1 MRYSPRPATVR
12 DVSDGLDELYQ
23 VSQAVLSVTR
33 QMSVRDVLQVIVRSA
48 RSLVGAR
55 YAGLGVPDE
64 GDSFAEFIVDG
75 MTAAQQQAIGPLPRR
90 HGMLGVL
97 LNQGKPER
105 LADIREDPRFEGW
118 PAAHPQMSHF
128 LGVPVRDGDRVLAI
142 IFAATKVPAAAAGR
156 GFTERDEEILS
167 LFAAHAAIALTNA
180 RLYERSRELSVMQ
193 ERSRLARDLHDAV
206 TQKLFSIRAHAR
218 AAAVLVQRDPVD
230 PARVKAEIDVV
241 GALGAEAHAEL
252 RAVIDGLAPPDLA
265 SAGLA
270 CSLRSYVQLAGRAH
284 GVPVAFSAAD
294 LPGLGPP
301 VEAALYR
308 VAQEALHN
316 ALRHAGASRIRVALE
331 RTPRRVVL
339 EVADDGHGF
348 VPEMPSS
355 GLGLA
360 SMRERAAAA
369 GGVLTIRSGRSGT
382 VVRMKVPVTGG
393 GERWRSPSPC

>member
-75 MTAAQQQAIGPLPRR
+75 MTAAQQQAIGPIPRR

-142 IFAATKVPAAAAGR
+142 IFAATKVSAAAAGR

-230 PARVKAEIDVV
+230 PARVKAEVDVV

-252 RAVIDGLAPPDLA
+252 RAVIDGLAPPDLEA
-265 SAGLA
+265 AGLA
-270 CSLRSYVQLAGRAH
+270 CSLRSYVQLASRAH

-348 VPEMPSS
+348 VPEVPSS